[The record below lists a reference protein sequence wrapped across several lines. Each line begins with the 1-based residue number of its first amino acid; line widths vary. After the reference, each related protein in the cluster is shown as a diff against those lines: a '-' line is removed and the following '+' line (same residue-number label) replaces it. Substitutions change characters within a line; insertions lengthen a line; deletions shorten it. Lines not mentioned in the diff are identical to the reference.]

1 MIGDKMIS
9 IAKAHW
15 DELEELD
22 DAILRD
28 QYNPN
33 ILHGLGEVVWSSP
46 KSPLLAVAAI
56 EVRFR
61 Q

>member
-1 MIGDKMIS
+1 MIS